1 MDSKI
6 ALDKIKETEVQ
17 AQRIIEEAKKQ
28 ARDILQEAQLAQ
40 ESIIKTMQEKA
51 RLAAKELKL
60 QIEQETQKEIS
71 GIQAKNQDD
80 TRLIKEKA
88 SVNPD
93 KALEFIKDKIDLWL
107 LQK

>member
-28 ARDILQEAQLAQ
+28 AGDILQEAQLAQ

-88 SVNPD
+88 SVNLD